1 MNTNEKLTL
10 EKFMEMNPELVRGL
24 QAAENEFNE
33 AREEQKRPFDIRIDM
48 PEADA
53 IIRQAIRSYGR
64 RYNKETGEFEDM
76 PGREGLDKNE

>member
-10 EKFMEMNPELVRGL
+10 EKFMEMNPELVSGL

-33 AREEQKRPFDIRIDM
+33 AQAEQKRPFDIRKVM

-76 PGREGLDKNE
+76 PETEGLNKNE